1 MNDIQ
6 SYDSD
11 VSLVLSKCDHGDA
24 DVMNGTM
31 TNNMSELHNDM
42 EQSKGSLN
50 LPGFACILPESAQ
63 EVLKV
68 IGGTSATSATYIRE
82 YGENKAIVESQC
94 NRIKSNDK
102 LLEYYTT
109 FNRVMSSA
117 LRANQVIYSH
127 MVTNASRSLAEKTV
141 HIMGI
146 IAKSTTIPFLPVA
159 TGLTEFILN
168 KVNDKDRM
176 LMVNRVVGRFSV
188 DMNMPLFV
196 EALARKLT
204 LGCTNFIL
212 IGDNVADRDM
222 LGYCKDMYNVLIKG
236 YENMSS
242 VQRLANQHVSILL
255 TKFMTLEPVKLLELC
270 DVDEVSAWIIY
281 EVNGKSV
288 DSVTVPQ
295 QYHVIEDNYESLSKN
310 ELLDMMKAMQ
320 QEVEALK
327 AKTTDVADKSALK
340 AMQNE
345 MEALKSNVADNKVCD
360 LLVSL
365 VIMIHRMWLI

>member
-1 MNDIQ
+1 M
-6 SYDSD
+6 
-11 VSLVLSKCDHGDA
+11 
-24 DVMNGTM
+24 
-31 TNNMSELHNDM
+31 
-42 EQSKGSLN
+42 
-50 LPGFACILPESAQ
+50 
-63 EVLKV
+63 
-68 IGGTSATSATYIRE
+68 
-82 YGENKAIVESQC
+82 
-94 NRIKSNDK
+94 IKSNDK

-127 MVTNASRSLAEKTV
+127 MVTNDNRTVEERCV
-141 HIMGI
+141 HIVSSV
-146 IAKSTTIPFLPVA
+146 ASTSGIPFISAA
-159 TGLTEFILN
+159 TSLTEFVLN

-188 DMNMPLFV
+188 DMDMPLFV
-196 EALARKLT
+196 EALSRKLT
-204 LGCTNFIL
+204 LGCRNFIL
-212 IGDNVADRDM
+212 FGDNVADRDM

-242 VQRLANQHVSILL
+242 VQRLANQHVSIIL

-270 DVDEVSAWIIY
+270 DVDEVSASIIY

-288 DSVTVPQ
+288 DFVTVPQ

-365 VIMIHRMWLI
+365 VIMVHRMLLI